1 MKFPT
6 TGGSHVRDERGKLT
20 QVEAPT
26 KPAPGPGEDLARA
39 PEAPAESEAV
49 SAVKSRG
56 AK

>member
-6 TGGSHVRDERGKLT
+6 TGGSHIREKSGKLT

-26 KPAPGPGEDLARA
+26 KPAPGPGEDLAQP
-39 PEAPAESEAV
+39 PEAPAEPEAIP
-49 SAVKSRG
+49 AVKPKG

>member
-26 KPAPGPGEDLARA
+26 KPAPGPGEDLAAA
-39 PEAPAESEAV
+39 PEAPVEAV
-49 SAVKSRG
+49 SAAKLKG